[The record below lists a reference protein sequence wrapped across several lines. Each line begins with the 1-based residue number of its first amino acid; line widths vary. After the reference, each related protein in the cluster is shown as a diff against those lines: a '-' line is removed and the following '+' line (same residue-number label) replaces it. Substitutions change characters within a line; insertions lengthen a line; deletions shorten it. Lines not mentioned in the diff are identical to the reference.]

1 VIAGFNTDVEYN
13 GEIYH
18 VQTED
23 KGLRTAMIVSLV
35 YQGGTILASKRSSY
49 SDLLVDG
56 VVTDKKAL
64 TERVHKQHKLICA
77 AIKAGRI
84 EDLKRLAAKEA
95 AVGTKEAFA
104 EKETAVSA
112 KKASAEK
119 ETAIHAKEVSAEKE
133 AAIYAKDA
141 SAEKEA
147 LEKKAAIS
155 EMEALPGF
163 ILKTVDII
171 VPEEALKEV
180 SDVKVVEMPV
190 EVVEEVS
197 EAEIVEEVEE
207 LEAVEVTEAIQEV
220 EEIKEPEKKAEKIEE
235 SILAQ
240 ETVETSK
247 ETAGMIEVSDE
258 EETAEDQKLSI
269 ELLGHQKFKGGDQK
283 VLSLLVTK
291 GQDKRAVKGSQVTVK
306 ILGSSFRPQV
316 YHGETD
322 ENGLAIFRINIPH
335 FKSGKAA
342 ILVKAFYNGEESEVK
357 QIVKPG

>member
-104 EKETAVSA
+104 EKETA
-112 KKASAEK
+112 
-119 ETAIHAKEVSAEKE
+119 IHAKEVSAEKE

-163 ILKTVDII
+163 ILKTADII

-180 SDVKVVEMPV
+180 SDVEVVEMPV

-291 GQDKRAVKGSQVTVK
+291 GQDKQAVKGSQVTVK

>member
-1 VIAGFNTDVEYN
+1 MIAGFNTDVEYN

-95 AVGTKEAFA
+95 AVGAKEARA
-104 EKETAVSA
+104 EKEEAVSA
-112 KKASAEK
+112 KKAS
-119 ETAIHAKEVSAEKE
+119 VEKE
-133 AAIYAKDA
+133 AVVHAKDA
-141 SAEKEA
+141 SVEEA
-147 LEKKAAIS
+147 LEKEAPVS
-155 EMEALPGF
+155 EMEELPGF
-163 ILKTVDII
+163 VLKTADII

-180 SDVKVVEMPV
+180 SDAEVVEMPV
-190 EVVEEVS
+190 EIVEEVS
-197 EAEIVEEVEE
+197 EAEIVEKVEEVEE
-207 LEAVEVTEAIQEV
+207 LEAVEVAEAVQEAK
-220 EEIKEPEKKAEKIEE
+220 EAKEPEKGAEKIEE
-235 SILAQ
+235 VILP
-240 ETVETSK
+240 EEDIETSE
-247 ETAGMIEVSDE
+247 ETAGMIEVSGE
-258 EETAEDQKLSI
+258 EETTEDQRLNI

-283 VLSLLVTK
+283 VLSLLVTQ
-291 GQDKRAVKGSQVTVK
+291 GQNRQAVKGSKVTVK

-335 FKSGKAA
+335 FRSGKAA